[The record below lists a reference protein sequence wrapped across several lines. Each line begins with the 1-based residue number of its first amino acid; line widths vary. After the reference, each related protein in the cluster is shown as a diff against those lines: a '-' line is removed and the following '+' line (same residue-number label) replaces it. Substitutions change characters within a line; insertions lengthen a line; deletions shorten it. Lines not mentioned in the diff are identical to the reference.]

1 MRKLR
6 ELKQGVWYEIRTR
19 VNNREP
25 LFRRWKALAV
35 FDWVFRETQK
45 RYVFEVRTMRL
56 SGDLLSFYIKPAD
69 GFQLP
74 AIMKWMKQ
82 VFAVKFNQAD
92 GRSGH
97 IWGDRYW
104 SRILPGEPPE
114 EGAGAGTT
122 ENAGARPCPGK
133 RAENPL
139 FPALFPGSTLH
150 PPG

>member
-1 MRKLR
+1 
-6 ELKQGVWYEIRTR
+6 VWYEIRTR
-19 VNNREP
+19 VNNHEP
-25 LFRRWKALAV
+25 LFRRYKALAV

-45 RYVFEVRTMRL
+45 RYVFEVRAMRL
-56 SGDLLSFYIKPAD
+56 AGDLLSFYIKPAD
-69 GFQLP
+69 RFQLS

-82 VFAVKFNQAD
+82 VFAVKFNQVD

-114 EGAGAGTT
+114 DEGRET
-122 ENAGARPCPGK
+122 AGARPCPG
-133 RAENPL
+133 ENAGFLCFSPL
-139 FPALFPGSTLH
+139 LSHFTVR